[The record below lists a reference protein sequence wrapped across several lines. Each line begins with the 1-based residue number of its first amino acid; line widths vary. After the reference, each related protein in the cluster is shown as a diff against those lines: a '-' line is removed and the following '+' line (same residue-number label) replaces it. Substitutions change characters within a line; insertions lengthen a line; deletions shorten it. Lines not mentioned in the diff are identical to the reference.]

1 MDTDPTEFGLKPSEI
16 QGRLDSLL
24 EHMKSAAGRQVG
36 FPGNQNFDY
45 SPLLPFFEY
54 SLNNLG
60 SPFHNSI
67 YRSNTHQVER
77 DVIAHFA
84 ALTRIDPEL
93 AWGYVTTGG
102 TEGNM

>member
-45 SPLLPFFEY
+45 SPP
-54 SLNNLG
+54 
-60 SPFHNSI
+60 
-67 YRSNTHQVER
+67 
-77 DVIAHFA
+77 A
-84 ALTRIDPEL
+84 ALLRVLSEQPGQPL
-93 AWGYVTTGG
+93 P
-102 TEGNM
+102 